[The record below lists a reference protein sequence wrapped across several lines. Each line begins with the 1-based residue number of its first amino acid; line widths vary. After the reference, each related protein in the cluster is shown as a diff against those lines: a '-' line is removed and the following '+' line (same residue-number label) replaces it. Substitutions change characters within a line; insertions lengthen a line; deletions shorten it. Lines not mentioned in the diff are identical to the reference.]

1 MKNKTSTISNAMI
14 WFGAGVSLAEILTGT
29 LIAPLGFAKGFAA
42 ILLGHLI
49 GCVLLF
55 FAGWIGARTGKS
67 AMETVSISF
76 GKTGSKFFA
85 GLNVLQLIGWTGVMI
100 VSGATAAQ
108 AIVNL
113 GGQWVWSLMIGALIA
128 IWVLIDIKNL
138 EKVNFV
144 AMGGLFLLT
153 CVLSVVVFRG
163 GATAVNQ
170 GTITFGAAV
179 ELSVA
184 MPLSWL
190 PLIADYTRT
199 AKKPFV
205 ATIASSVTYFLVSVW
220 MYVIGMGAAL
230 FTGESDV
237 AQIMLKAGLGIPALL
252 IVIFSTVTTTFLDVY
267 SAGVSSESI
276 WAKLRE
282 KPAALAVCMLGT
294 MLAIF
299 TLVTELEG
307 FLYLIGSVFAPMIA
321 ILVTDD
327 LILRRDSTEK
337 KIDKVN
343 FFVWLIGFVLYRL
356 SMYADTPVGYTL
368 PVMVVTGILC
378 VLARKVCK

>member
-55 FAGWIGARTGKS
+55 LAGWIGARTGKS

-282 KPAALAVCMLGT
+282 KPTALAVCMLGT

-299 TLVTELEG
+299 TPVTELEG

-368 PVMVVTGILC
+368 PVMVATGILC
-378 VLARKVCK
+378 VLVRKVCK